1 VFLQQKN
8 RRHVLSCVHEVFN
21 SALTPHRQNTFAS
34 EEVEIDKLDISFA
47 VKKTNEELFFISTV
61 AATMVRC
68 GEERDE
74 K

>member
-1 VFLQQKN
+1 
-8 RRHVLSCVHEVFN
+8 
-21 SALTPHRQNTFAS
+21 LTPHRQNTFAS